1 MYLRTCVPMRTLL
14 GHRCPSIRRYLSP
27 RTKVRDG
34 GGSFLSVCPSQRPP
48 PNPPAGAMSPLA
60 AARKY
65 EYTFQKSPRR
75 VGWYTK
81 CQKTQDT
88 DDERISNIFVS
99 FLQDLQTIN
108 SVLRSTRSEGTGPK
122 RNLMASLMASPQPL
136 ECGLPAAKRMALPPI
151 GLSLPSTSQEH
162 MSAIISNIQVG
173 SHPLLSPTSKQLQG
187 PPL

>member
-1 MYLRTCVPMRTLL
+1 MRTLL

-34 GGSFLSVCPSQRPP
+34 GGPSCLCVLVSDHLPTHLQGPCHLWLPP
-48 PNPPAGAMSPLA
+48 GSMNTP
-60 AARKY
+60 
-65 EYTFQKSPRR
+65 FRR
-75 VGWYTK
+75 APEGWVGPQS
-81 CQKTQDT
+81 QKTQDT